1 MGARFLRIYS
11 SLFHII
17 GATTLVVDYR
27 YLESGGAHLF
37 NQVTL
42 VLPQYILFEGS
53 IFYILYIYIV
63 LHTQPV
69 IHIYIYNYIIIYYI
83 LSYHMIACH
92 DMSCHVMSCHIK
104 HICIHRQL

>member
-11 SLFHII
+11 SLFYII
-17 GATTLVVDYR
+17 GATTLVADYR

-53 IFYILYIYIV
+53 IFYIIYIY
-63 LHTQPV
+63 LLYLTHTQTV
-69 IHIYIYNYIIIYYI
+69 IQIYNYIINHILYIINYYHTI
-83 LSYHMIACH
+83 
-92 DMSCHVMSCHIK
+92 
-104 HICIHRQL
+104 